1 MKGHAQAFAAET
13 EQSARPLDGANRPR
27 QLRGWR
33 TVKELTEEL
42 RFPSEDACRVWLRRQ
57 RIASVRR
64 GRVILVDGLDV
75 DRALRGVH
83 GRHLQSRSTR
93 TVSPQMGQGETR

>member
-1 MKGHAQAFAAET
+1 MAMVKGE
-13 EQSARPLDGANRPR
+13 PLR

-42 RFPSEDACRVWLRRQ
+42 RFPSEDACRAWLRRAH
-57 RIASVRR
+57 IPSVRR

-75 DRALRGVH
+75 DRQLRAL
-83 GRHLQSRSTR
+83 L
-93 TVSPQMGQGETR
+93 PND

>member
-1 MKGHAQAFAAET
+1 MTSRLLSVVSEETSEPIAASREQETGAGHV
-13 EQSARPLDGANRPR
+13 PHRPR

-42 RFPSEDACRVWLRRQ
+42 RFPTADACRSWLRRQ
-57 RIASVRR
+57 GIVGVRR

-75 DRALRGVH
+75 DRALRG
-83 GRHLQSRSTR
+83 GR
-93 TVSPQMGQGETR
+93 

>member
-33 TVKELTEEL
+33 TVKELTDEL
-42 RFPSEDACRVWLRRQ
+42 RFPSEAACRMWLRRQ
-57 RIASVRR
+57 GIASVRR

-75 DRALRGVH
+75 DHALRGSH
-83 GRHLQSRSTR
+83 GRQSARSRTS
-93 TVSPQMGQGETR
+93 TVSPQMGQGVR